1 GLAVILPPARCEPFG
16 RIVIERVAF
25 FEDGFARAN
34 EIAQHA
40 VNEGSKRGCFRL
52 KARRA
57 DGEIDGGVVWNVQK
71 KNLRGCRD
79 QRHLG
84 GSGRGRRTPFIYFCK
99 SGRGGPETP
108 EGSGGDGARRRGVA
122 GRKPQNPRERRPRR
136 KAFVKRMPSGN
147 DIAQN
152 CRSRDP
158 R

>member
-1 GLAVILPPARCEPFG
+1 MRSKPQRTCRQDDRAKLFGPTGSAGWYREIENRLLAMGSSNGTRLALAVILPPARCEPFG
-16 RIVIERVAF
+16 RMVIERVAF

-79 QRHLG
+79 QR
-84 GSGRGRRTPFIYFCK
+84 PF
-99 SGRGGPETP
+99 E
-108 EGSGGDGARRRGVA
+108 
-122 GRKPQNPRERRPRR
+122 
-136 KAFVKRMPSGN
+136 
-147 DIAQN
+147 
-152 CRSRDP
+152 
-158 R
+158 